1 MKIVLPRSLALI
13 CVWAM
18 AVPAI
23 AAPRA
28 APRVE
33 PAVVQAAPVVAPALK
48 NAREQAVKRRLP
60 TLVDFR
66 APWCYSCYYM
76 ARHVHTGIEWNELKR
91 RAVLVEIDADSPE
104 GKAQMGAWNL
114 KPLPAYVV
122 LDAQGREVG
131 RILGEQTRDAFF
143 AQMESFLAPGARLDD
158 LRVTASGG
166 GKKGRDAADAALKA
180 FWARNDAEGGLRW
193 FYDLPGRVRRGYEPD
208 EGLNDRL
215 ARLRL
220 MEAAQV
226 RTPEICAAV
235 APVVFAKAG
244 CELPYEVQR
253 YQSCIGNPA
262 TPDSLA
268 SAQREPLEKLVETQ
282 VLGSGA
288 RCADERSAVL
298 TLADLQ
304 GRLGDEAARKKTLDQ
319 AIANLQARVADDLGR
334 DRSAADNLRVYIE
347 QAQRWDDYD
356 ALLPRLIATWPDD
369 YVYPY
374 RFGRSL
380 VDRERPSEALPYL
393 ERAASRAYGENRLRV
408 AEQRV
413 KALRRLNRQDDAK
426 RVAAEAL
433 KENGPWFPE
442 LAASLKAQL

>member
-1 MKIVLPRSLALI
+1 
-13 CVWAM
+13 
-18 AVPAI
+18 
-23 AAPRA
+23 
-28 APRVE
+28 
-33 PAVVQAAPVVAPALK
+33 
-48 NAREQAVKRRLP
+48 
-60 TLVDFR
+60 
-66 APWCYSCYYM
+66 M

-91 RAVLVEIDADSPE
+91 RAVFVEIDADSPE
-104 GKAQMGAWNL
+104 GKAQMEAWNL

-122 LDAQGREVG
+122 LDAKGREVG

-143 AQMESFLAPGARLDD
+143 AQMETFLAPGARLDD
-158 LRVTASGG
+158 LRTTASAGG
-166 GKKGRDAADAALKA
+166 RKGRDAADAALKA

-208 EGLNDRL
+208 QGLDDRL

-220 MEAAQV
+220 MEAAQALSEE
-226 RTPEICAAV
+226 TCAAV

-253 YQSCIGNPA
+253 YQACVGNPS
-262 TPDSLA
+262 TPDSLMR
-268 SAQREPLEKLVETQ
+268 AQREPLEKLVETQ
-282 VLGSGA
+282 VLGAGE

-304 GRLGDEAARKKTLDQ
+304 RRLGDDAARQKTLDL
-319 AIANLQARVADDLGR
+319 AIANLQARVAEDLGR

-393 ERAASRAYGENRLRV
+393 ERAAGRAYGENRLRV

-442 LAASLKAQL
+442 LAAALKAQL